1 MVNEGKIK
9 SYHAERGFGFIDVVG
24 NTKDLFFHSRDFPQP
39 HIAPRIGEK
48 LQFIIVEQQGKFKA
62 ERIVRLELGTMQ
74 PPPASA
80 SLVRPSHR
88 LTAKPQKTVCKSKYL
103 IVLGLLMVAGL
114 VIFAYTK
121 YQNSQQQKQLRT
133 QQLIEAQRH
142 IVEEQRRAQGDLPR
156 RAEREHSAVG
166 RQTAPGH
173 STAAHPAPAKPSVQT
188 VSQFRCDGRTHCSQM
203 RSYEEA
209 VFFLNN
215 CPGTKMDGNGDGIPC
230 ERQFGK

>member
-24 NTKDLFFHSRDFPQP
+24 HTKDLFFHIHDFPQP
-39 HIAPRIGEK
+39 NIPPRVGEK
-48 LQFIIVEQQGKFKA
+48 LQFIVVEHQGKFKA
-62 ERIVRLELGTMQ
+62 DQIVRLELGTIQ
-74 PPPASA
+74 PPSASA
-80 SLVRPSHR
+80 SLVRPYHR
-88 LTAKPQKTVCKSKYL
+88 LTAKPQNKTRALSYL
-103 IVLGLLMVAGL
+103 LVLGLLLLTGL
-114 VIFAYTK
+114 SIFAYTK
-121 YQNSQQQKQLRT
+121 YQDSQQQKQLRT

-156 RAEREHSAVG
+156 RAEREHSAVD
-166 RQTAPGH
+166 RQTAPDH
-173 STAAHPAPAKPSVQT
+173 LTAAHPAPAKPSVQT

-203 RSYEEA
+203 RSYQEA